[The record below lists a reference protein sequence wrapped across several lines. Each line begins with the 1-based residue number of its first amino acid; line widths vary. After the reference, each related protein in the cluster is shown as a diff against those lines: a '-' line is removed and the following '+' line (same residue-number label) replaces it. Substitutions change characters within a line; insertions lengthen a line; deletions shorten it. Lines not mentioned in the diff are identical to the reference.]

1 MITPKLLTPILLTT
15 ALGPWAAMAQRS
27 GIGVKGGPLLSET
40 RSGAIATKPLIGASA
55 GLYFPLRAGQR
66 FELQPELLVTSLGA
80 AYTMPDD
87 DRAIVRNVYVQ
98 IPLSAKLFFTNSL
111 NVQGGF
117 QMGYLIWAKQ
127 TVDGESSDVKESY
140 ENMDLGL
147 VLGAGVDLVSG
158 VDFGLRYYN
167 GLKPILLNDDVY
179 YPRNQAYM
187 LSIGY
192 RFSHLKAPKFNRR
205 RH

>member
-1 MITPKLLTPILLTT
+1 MYTPKILPTLLLTT
-15 ALGPWAAMAQRS
+15 ILVPLSVVAQRS

-80 AYTMPDD
+80 AYTMPDN

-111 NVQGGF
+111 NVQGGL
-117 QMGYLIWAKQ
+117 QMGYLIWAQQ
-127 TVDGESSDVKESY
+127 TVDGESSDVKDSY

-167 GLKPILLNDDVY
+167 GLKPVLVDDDVY
-179 YPRNQAYM
+179 SPRNQAYM

-192 RFSHLKAPKFNRR
+192 RFSHLTAPKFNRR